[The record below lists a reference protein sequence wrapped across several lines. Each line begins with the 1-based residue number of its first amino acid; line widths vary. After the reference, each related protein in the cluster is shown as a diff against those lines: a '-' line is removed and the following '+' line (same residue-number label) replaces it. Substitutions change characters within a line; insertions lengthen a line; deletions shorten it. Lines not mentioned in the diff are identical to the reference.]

1 MSSSYVSFL
10 VSIWF
15 LPSCLTTR
23 SPGPM
28 VMGFPALRWA
38 NLTCTWDGLE
48 NQGIGPGRASQW
60 LWSSP
65 GQYSPGWSVAFVL
78 ALSCP
83 SSPPTAVPTPSRPRP
98 ITPHPF
104 LQFAALITAGHLSLL
119 HSHEIPH
126 SNRQLLRPVLCPE
139 NYSSVVSPHHHP
151 RPQLSIL
158 GSSQQPT
165 SQMLLIGLGLHSG
178 LS

>member
-1 MSSSYVSFL
+1 
-10 VSIWF
+10 
-15 LPSCLTTR
+15 
-23 SPGPM
+23 M

-48 NQGIGPGRASQW
+48 NQGIGPGQASQW

-104 LQFAALITAGHLSLL
+104 LQFAALITAGQLSLL

-139 NYSSVVSPHHHP
+139 NYSSVVSPPPPPPTPAKHSWIITPTHLPDAAHWTRAP
-151 RPQLSIL
+151 FWLKLDQSDLLSCYSLGRGPQATR
-158 GSSQQPT
+158 Q
-165 SQMLLIGLGLHSG
+165 
-178 LS
+178 